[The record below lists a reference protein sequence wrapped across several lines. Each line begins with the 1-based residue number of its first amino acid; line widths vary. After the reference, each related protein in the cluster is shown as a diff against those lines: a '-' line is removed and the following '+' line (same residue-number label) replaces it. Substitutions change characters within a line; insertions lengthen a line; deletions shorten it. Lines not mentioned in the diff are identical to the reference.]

1 MGGEGREP
9 TRFHEPAAL
18 EDLERLREEVARCR
32 AQRATVAEEF
42 ERFVGSFKTP
52 PAESRA
58 KTRSYG
64 RSAEFV
70 PASPI
75 ESQPSPSPRP
85 RSSSRTAA
93 LLGGALLV
101 LVCGGLI
108 ANTLRDRVPE
118 STTIPANPPETPVE
132 PSAPAALPQVAAAV
146 PAAATQQSAITTSRR
161 VWMRVTVDGARV
173 VEREVPAGT
182 RLPLAAEKTIVI
194 RTGDAGAVRLSIRG
208 EDRGFLGAEG
218 EVVTRSFAVPQL
230 SRDK

>member
-1 MGGEGREP
+1 V
-9 TRFHEPAAL
+9 AQK
-18 EDLERLREEVARCR
+18 DLERLREEIARCR

-42 ERFVGSFKTP
+42 ERFVGSFKTSPAPRP
-52 PAESRA
+52 P
-58 KTRSYG
+58 KTRSYE
-64 RSAEFV
+64 RAAEFV
-70 PASPI
+70 PGNPI

-108 ANTLRDRVPE
+108 AKTLRERVPE
-118 STTIPANPPETPVE
+118 STAIPANPPEPAVE

-208 EDRGFLGAEG
+208 QDQGFLGAEG